1 MGTKNKKIFMLLFQ
15 EPESALHSQDIH
27 GNSSDTDS
35 TSEQTS
41 SRARPAKRKTTDS
54 TDLSNE
60 VLHSVNEHF
69 KRPLDDRFDIFGKYV
84 AMKLRE
90 LPKQQGL
97 IAEKIINDTLFHAEL
112 GSLTLPQYI
121 HTNPI
126 PSPPPHQTQ
135 Q

>member
-1 MGTKNKKIFMLLFQ
+1 MLLFQ

-27 GNSSDTDS
+27 DNSSETDS

-41 SRARPAKRKTTDS
+41 SRARPPKRKT

-60 VLHSVNEHF
+60 VLHSVNF

-121 HTNPI
+121 HTNPT